1 MLIPLSP
8 FIKRPPRSISL
19 LLQLGCDVATAPAP
33 VALGI
38 LLGAGLPS
46 RKSLRRWRRR
56 RRRRGSRCCDESRFL
71 RIGRLVRPP
80 PKREFPRRGQ
90 SRGHTRSRLQI
101 MKFFRKT
108 LFTTSRTT
116 QHHSNKPIRK
126 ESKTFRVKLGKMNYR
141 VIHQV
146 WTWVGLT

>member
-1 MLIPLSP
+1 MA
-8 FIKRPPRSISL
+8 L
-19 LLQLGCDVATAPAP
+19 LLQLGSDITAAAAAATA
-33 VALGI
+33 VGALGCL
-38 LLGAGLPS
+38 LLGAGGGLPS
-46 RKSLRRWRRR
+46 RKSLRRRRF
-56 RRRRGSRCCDESRFL
+56 DESRFL
-71 RIGRLVRPP
+71 LVDRLVRPP
-80 PKREFPRRGQ
+80 PKQEFPRRGQ

-101 MKFFRKT
+101 MNFFRKT